1 MTDTLLTLLLVIL
14 WICSVWNLAQFLFP
28 DGYKP
33 FVWAVVKAFKWI
45 GKW

>member
-14 WICSVWNLAQFLFP
+14 WICSVW
-28 DGYKP
+28 
-33 FVWAVVKAFKWI
+33 AVGKAFKWI